1 VAKRRKSGAKSSG
14 GKKGLS
20 QQSRRLA
27 ASGKRQSKR
36 VSEAQRRDRGGP
48 KTTPTRQDV
57 KRVVPR
63 MQRQTRP

>member
-1 VAKRRKSGAKSSG
+1 MAKRSKSGG

-20 QQSRRLA
+20 RQTRRLA

-36 VSEAQRRDRGGP
+36 VSEAQRRDRGGRNA
-48 KTTPTRQDV
+48 TANRQDV